1 MMGFNYTGNVRRR
14 GERNKLFA
22 LPKWWS
28 VLIWILTVMF
38 VLKSCGVRK
47 QMKSE
52 YKIYS
57 PIVDMRDIVHDYKQI
72 EEYEMGWDYKKYCVR
87 HHKWE
92 IIKYRYAPRN
102 KTMDYQPCFIIY

>member
-1 MMGFNYTGNVRRR
+1 
-14 GERNKLFA
+14 
-22 LPKWWS
+22 
-28 VLIWILTVMF
+28 
-38 VLKSCGVRK
+38 
-47 QMKSE
+47 
-52 YKIYS
+52 
-57 PIVDMRDIVHDYKQI
+57 MRDIVHDYKQI